1 MKEKIVATL
10 NSSKWLLYKC
20 KPYKP
25 ALFFA
30 FGFVFDMLTI
40 GEADNLTSILQQ
52 FLYIFAIGTLLKYL
66 LLKKEGLWTPH
77 QKIERFWPYTNEA
90 LHFLLGGLL
99 SIYTLFYFVSS
110 SFATSFIFLTVMFAL
125 LVVNELPQFRNLQL
139 EVKYGLY
146 FVCLLSFLIF
156 LIPMAIGTVSIYAFL
171 MSIILTVALTFAG
184 YWDLKKKGLSLQV
197 LQRLILI
204 PSGSVSALFLIFYL
218 TNVMPPVPLA
228 TRYMGIY
235 HSIEKIDNQYKL
247 GYTRSSWKIW
257 QNGDQSFYARPNDQ
271 VICFV
276 QVFAPGSISQEI
288 FYHWQWYQNEEWIT
302 ADRVPLKITGGRR
315 NGYRGYMKKSNFSS
329 GEWRV
334 ILENA
339 DGREISRINFEIIEE
354 NVEDFPKIKF
364 DFR

>member
-1 MKEKIVATL
+1 MREKIVAAL
-10 NSSKWLLYKC
+10 KSGEWLVQKY

-25 ALFFA
+25 ALFFVL
-30 FGFVFDMLTI
+30 GFVFDMLTI

-52 FLYIFAIGTLLKYL
+52 FLYIFAIGTLLKYS
-66 LLKKEGLWTPH
+66 LLKKEGLWAPH

-99 SIYTLFYFVSS
+99 SVYTLFYFVSS
-110 SFATSFIFLTVMFAL
+110 SLATSLVFLTVMFTL
-125 LVVNELPQFRNLQL
+125 LVINELPQFRSLQL

-156 LIPMAIGTVSIYAFL
+156 LVPMAIGTVSIYAFL
-171 MSIILTVALTFAG
+171 ISIVLTMSLSFAG
-184 YWDLKKKGLSLQV
+184 YWDLKKKGISHQL

-228 TRYMGIY
+228 TKYMGIY
-235 HSIEKIDNQYKL
+235 HSIEKMDNQYKL

-257 QNGDQSFYARPNDQ
+257 QNGDQSFYARSNDQ

-276 QVFAPGSISQEI
+276 QVFAPGSISQEV
-288 FYHWQWYQNEEWIT
+288 FYHWQWYQNGEWIT
-302 ADRVPLKITGGRR
+302 ADRIPLKITGGRR
-315 NGYRGYMKKSNFSS
+315 NGYRGYMKKSNFSP
-329 GEWRV
+329 GDWRV

-339 DGREISRINFEIIEE
+339 DGREISRIYFEIIKESSE
-354 NVEDFPKIKF
+354 NLPEVKF